1 MEKDIKNFLKQSN
14 FIESEYGSEALDD
27 SIKSWDYIIGKDNIT
42 VNRILEGHR
51 ILLNNLNPRIAGK
64 FRDCQVRVGSR
75 ICPPHY
81 AVEELLVNWV
91 KLYSRAVT
99 EKDIKKA
106 HIAFEH
112 IHPFEDGNG
121 RIGRIILNWQR
132 TKNNLPILI
141 IHEGYEQ
148 REYYLWFRD

>member
-1 MEKDIKNFLKQSN
+1 MKKNIKEFLKQSN

-27 SIKSWDYIIGKDNIT
+27 SIKAWDYMIGEDNIT

-51 ILLNNLNPRIAGK
+51 ILLENLNSRIAGK
-64 FRDCQVRVGSR
+64 FRNCKVWVGGR
-75 ICPPHY
+75 ECPADY
-81 AVEELLVNWV
+81 AVQGLLLNWV
-91 KLYSRAVT
+91 KLHGRASK
-99 EKDIKKA
+99 EEDIKKA

-121 RIGRIILNWQR
+121 RIGRIIMNWQR
-132 TKNNLPILI
+132 IKNNLPILI